1 MNDPVDGEDQ
11 KADFVMDWRHTR
23 PPYVANDHIQF
34 HLMGEMKYDDGQAD
48 TCNQDPE
55 YATYMAQEDKSFSQM
70 VVTEA
75 AAKCALTAISRSPI
89 GWLTIN
95 EERLN
100 KMFSMFP

>member
-1 MNDPVDGEDQ
+1 MCGDA
-11 KADFVMDWRHTR
+11 ADTVGVGGAVVVCG

-75 AAKCALTAISRSPI
+75 AAKDFLFTKVEGDYII
-89 GWLTIN
+89 EI
-95 EERLN
+95 
-100 KMFSMFP
+100 